1 MEQFKVS
8 YTKEFERQIDR
19 ELKQKQF
26 FKTLYEPI
34 MEYGNKNKIGNNLK
48 NNEQIVICFKSEKGM
63 TQKSFNNI
71 DDIIL
76 YLRGNKQLQYCET
89 YFNLHTSTTGNR
101 KTEDLQ
107 TCIAIGLD
115 YDKKD
120 FPEGVDIID
129 YVQGQFKKFHLFY
142 NIVVDTSHGYHFYI
156 LLEPTTN
163 IELVTE
169 VTKQIAELTGA
180 DTKACKPTQLLR
192 IPYTYNNKKLSE
204 GKRELVK
211 LVNIDSKYQ
220 RKNINSIANRIF
232 KYTNNNKKKTNKTFK
247 GTTCKRIEELT
258 SIPCNHRHDKLLWL
272 YGKLLQL
279 GNTEGQIGIKL
290 EQFQDLNKLEDF
302 EYQIKWLKENGKP
315 ISPCGSCEHYKEC
328 RQYVESDFE
337 HKEGETWFD
346 TTEVTIKKCKKKK
359 GVKQMNGNMLVIYAL
374 LKVYYEGISQTEILN
389 QLSKNKEKKP
399 CISKPTLIKLL
410 KEMEEMKLIEVKTEG
425 KKKLYKLNSKVDK
438 TKHEEYKFSINYACA
453 NMVIQNIISAEDM
466 RLYCYMR
473 YLHNVENRTSKKT
486 GNVFSIR
493 QMELAELYGD
503 NQGNI
508 SKAINR
514 LLDVGILGIHYRG
527 ISSNNNREYYVYKL
541 LM

>member
-1 MEQFKVS
+1 MNQLEKN
-8 YTKEFERQIDR
+8 YTKEFQLEHEQ
-19 ELKQKQF
+19 KQKEF
-26 FKTLYEPI
+26 LKALYEPI
-34 MEYGNKNKIGNNLK
+34 MEYNNIYKIGNNLK
-48 NNEQIVICFKSEKGM
+48 DNEQIVVCFKNSSNGNIE
-63 TQKSFNNI
+63 QKSFNNI

-76 YLRGNKQLQYCET
+76 YLRDNPKLKYYEV
-89 YFNLHTSTTGNR
+89 YFNLHTSINGNR
-101 KTEDLQ
+101 KTEDMG
-107 TCIAIGLD
+107 TAVAIGLD
-115 YDKKD
+115 YDQKD
-120 FPEGVDIID
+120 FPEGINIID
-129 YVQGQFKKFHLFY
+129 YVQGEFKKLHLFY
-142 NIVVDTSHGYHFYI
+142 NIVCDTGNGYHFYI
-156 LLEPTTN
+156 LIEPTQD
-163 IELVTE
+163 IELVTQ
-169 VTKQIAELTGA
+169 VTKQIATLTKA
-180 DTKACKPTQLLR
+180 DTKACMPTQLLR
-192 IPYTYNNKKLSE
+192 IPYSWNNKKLNE
-204 GKRELVK
+204 GKRKLVK
-211 LVNIDSKYQ
+211 VVNIDEHYQ
-220 RKNINSIANRIF
+220 RKNIDILARRIL
-232 KYTNNNKKKTNKTFK
+232 KYTNKTNNKTFK
-247 GTTCKRIEELT
+247 GTSCKRIEELT
-258 SIPCNHRHDKLLWL
+258 TEPYTNRHDNLLWL

-279 GNTEGQIGIKL
+279 GNTEGQVQIKL
-290 EQFQDLNKLEDF
+290 DEFQELNKLEDF
-302 EYQIKWLKENGKP
+302 EYQIKYLKENGKP
-315 ISPCGSCEHYKEC
+315 ISPCNGCKYHKEC
-328 RQYVESDFE
+328 KQYIESDFE

-359 GVKQMNGNMLVIYAL
+359 GVKQMSGNMLVIYAL

-514 LLDVGILGIHYRG
+514 LLDVGILGMHYRG